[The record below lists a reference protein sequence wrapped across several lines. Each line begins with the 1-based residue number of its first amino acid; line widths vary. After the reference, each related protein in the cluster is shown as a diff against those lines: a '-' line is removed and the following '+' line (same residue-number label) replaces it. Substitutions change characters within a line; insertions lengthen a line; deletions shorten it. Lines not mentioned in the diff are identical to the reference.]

1 VADLKFRPFSLE
13 DWFAKYELQC
23 RINIS
28 ESGVLPIDFG
38 WFNTDLDDL
47 RLHYSHMLGDLELRE
62 LIARDYPGLSPDRIL
77 VTTGCIEA
85 NFAAIASMVQPG
97 DHVIVEHPNYQQLY
111 EVPLALGG
119 KVELLRLRYEN
130 DYKLNVD
137 ELNEMVTPKTKL
149 VVISHP
155 NNPTGSVIT
164 LETLRGIVEIV
175 EDNDAYLLSD
185 EIYRELAF
193 TRKPLP
199 PAATLSDHAISS
211 ASMSKLHGLPGLRI
225 GWMVADETIID
236 IAKEIRSYTT
246 ICNSTLGECL
256 SKLAF
261 KRKDELVARAERIAT
276 TNLRVL
282 KEWVEG
288 RDDVDW
294 VPPEGGLVAIPR
306 FYRDAT
312 STELCSLLAEKY
324 KVFLVP
330 GVCFDL
336 ERQFRT
342 GFGWSKEEL
351 REGLEFLGKALDSF
365 EPLRK

>member
-1 VADLKFRPFSLE
+1 MKFRPFSLE

-28 ESGVLPIDFG
+28 ESGIQPIDFS
-38 WFNTDLDDL
+38 WFNTDISDL

-62 LIARDYPGLSPDRIL
+62 LIARDYPSLSPDRIL

-85 NFAAIASMVQPG
+85 NFVALASLVQSG

-111 EVPLALGG
+111 EVPRALGG
-119 KVELLRLRYEN
+119 KVELLKLKYEDN
-130 DYKLNVD
+130 YKLNVD

-155 NNPTGSVIT
+155 NNPTGSIIT
-164 LETLRGIVEIV
+164 LETLKGIIEIV
-175 EDNDAYLLSD
+175 EDNNIHLLSD
-185 EIYRELAF
+185 EIYRELVF

-199 PAATLSDHAISS
+199 PAATLSDHAISN

-225 GWMVADETIID
+225 GWMVADKATID

-246 ICNSTLGECL
+246 ICNATLSEYL

-261 KRKDELVARAERIAT
+261 KRKNELVARAERIAT
-276 TNLRVL
+276 TNLGVL
-282 KEWVEG
+282 KEWIES
-288 RDDVDW
+288 RDDVNW
-294 VPPEGGLVAIPR
+294 IPPEGGLVTIPR

-312 STELCSLLAEKY
+312 STELCSFLAEKY
-324 KVFLVP
+324 KIFVAP
-330 GVCFDL
+330 GKCFDL
-336 ERQFRT
+336 EGHFRI
-342 GFGWSKEEL
+342 GFGWNTDEL
-351 REGLEFLGKALDSF
+351 REGLGFVGKALDSF
-365 EPLRK
+365 KPLRR